1 MLLLWLYLYILFSY
15 VHFICQPKSSLKP
28 TMISGNY
35 APLNT
40 PVCSKPFV
48 STSETRETLL
58 DVPLLITTSEE
69 DDKKEKKTRNVS

>member
-1 MLLLWLYLYILFSY
+1 
-15 VHFICQPKSSLKP
+15 
-28 TMISGNY
+28 MISGNY
-35 APLNT
+35 DPLNT

-69 DDKKEKKTRNVS
+69 DDDKKEKKTRNVS

>member
-1 MLLLWLYLYILFSY
+1 MFILYAK
-15 VHFICQPKSSLKP
+15 PKSSLKP